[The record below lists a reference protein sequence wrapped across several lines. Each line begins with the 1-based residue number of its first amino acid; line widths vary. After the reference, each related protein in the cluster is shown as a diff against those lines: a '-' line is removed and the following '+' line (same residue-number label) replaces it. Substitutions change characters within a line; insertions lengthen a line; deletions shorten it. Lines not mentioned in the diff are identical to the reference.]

1 MTPSFIGRTAMM
13 PSGVRPSMRFASRPT
28 PLIFLVSRSIATTEG
43 SLSTMPSPF
52 TYTSVLAVPR
62 STAMALA
69 GKNEPD
75 LKKGQRMY
83 VLTRAIIRD
92 ASGSGWAKGNV
103 WVYESKLGLFAGA
116 SNSRT
121 GEASSAQGDGGAAIE
136 RRAPGQKQGDRPLAA
151 PPSLFAK
158 SPLTRHASP
167 Q

>member
-28 PLIFLVSRSIATTEG
+28 PLIFLVSRSNATTEG

-52 TYTSVLAVPR
+52 TYTRVLAVPR

-83 VLTRAIIRD
+83 VFTRR
-92 ASGSGWAKGNV
+92 ASGSGLAVGNCRV
-103 WVYESKLGLFAGA
+103 LRGKATERDRGQQRRLSGEFRGEWRDQWGVPRA
-116 SNSRT
+116 SREW
-121 GEASSAQGDGGAAIE
+121 GETSGE
-136 RRAPGQKQGDRPLAA
+136 WRV
-151 PPSLFAK
+151 
-158 SPLTRHASP
+158 
-167 Q
+167 